1 MSPKHFLD
9 IDALDASTLRAI
21 VDLALAMK
29 RKGATPKSVKLPQ
42 APVLAMIFEK
52 PSTRTR
58 VSFEVAIHQLGG
70 TSIVLSPQD
79 MQLGRGETLADT
91 ARVLSRYVDAIMLR
105 TGPHETL
112 TEIAENATVP
122 VINGLTCRS
131 HPCQVL
137 ADVMTFEELKGP
149 IKGRTIAWIGDAN
162 NVATSWV
169 HAAARFGCK
178 LRIACPIEYSPS
190 PALLAWARGQGA
202 DIAVG
207 HDKLEAA
214 RGADCVVTDVWV
226 SMGDNDEKK
235 RVAALKP
242 FQVDESVMK
251 AAAKDAIFMHC
262 LPAHRGDEVT
272 AGVIDGPQSAVWDE
286 AENRLHVQKAILAWC
301 LGGLAAPRGRG
312 KRLAPKRAS
321 AKRRGAKR

>member
-9 IDALDASTLRAI
+9 IDALDASTSRAI

-29 RKGATPKSVKLPQ
+29 RKGHAPKSVKLPR

-70 TSIVLSPQD
+70 TAIVLSPQD

-105 TGPHETL
+105 TGPHETV
-112 TEIAENATVP
+112 TEIAEHATVP

-137 ADVMTFEELKGP
+137 ADVMTFEELKGS
-149 IKGRTIAWIGDAN
+149 IKGRTIAWIGDTN

-169 HAAARFGCK
+169 HAAARFGCETAEAV
-178 LRIACPIEYSPS
+178 RQEIARVVPMYESFYRG
-190 PALLAWARGQGA
+190 LLG
-202 DIAVG
+202 
-207 HDKLEAA
+207 
-214 RGADCVVTDVWV
+214 
-226 SMGDNDEKK
+226 
-235 RVAALKP
+235 
-242 FQVDESVMK
+242 
-251 AAAKDAIFMHC
+251 
-262 LPAHRGDEVT
+262 
-272 AGVIDGPQSAVWDE
+272 
-286 AENRLHVQKAILAWC
+286 
-301 LGGLAAPRGRG
+301 
-312 KRLAPKRAS
+312 
-321 AKRRGAKR
+321 